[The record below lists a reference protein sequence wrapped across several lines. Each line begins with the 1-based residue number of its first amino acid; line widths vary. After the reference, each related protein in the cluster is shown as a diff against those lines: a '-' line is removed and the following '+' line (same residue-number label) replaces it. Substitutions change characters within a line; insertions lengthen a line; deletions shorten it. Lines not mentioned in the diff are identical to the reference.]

1 MEPNVLIT
9 VLTLLLGSSVLVSLI
24 NAVKDLIIW
33 NKNRKANVEDKVE
46 EKSDKTDKIEKQ
58 LNETTKVLNNVSERF
73 DEFEK
78 FYRGKSKERDQIDR
92 VLITN
97 CLRDKCSKLIKQDV
111 ITYHERQELLE
122 MWNLYHSEPINGNG
136 NFNDI
141 MDIILNKEVD
151 MDK

>member
-1 MEPNVLIT
+1 MDPNVLIT
-9 VLTLLLGSSVLVSLI
+9 ILTLLLGSSVLVSLI

-46 EKSDKTDKIEKQ
+46 EKSDKTGNIVKQ
-58 LNETTKVLNNVSERF
+58 LDETARVLNNLSERF
-73 DEFEK
+73 DKFER
-78 FYRGKSKERDQIDR
+78 FYIVKSKERDQINR
-92 VLITN
+92 VLVTN
-97 CLRDKCSKLIKQDV
+97 CLRDKCSKLIKQDI

-122 MWNLYHSEPINGNG
+122 MWNLYHSDPINGNG